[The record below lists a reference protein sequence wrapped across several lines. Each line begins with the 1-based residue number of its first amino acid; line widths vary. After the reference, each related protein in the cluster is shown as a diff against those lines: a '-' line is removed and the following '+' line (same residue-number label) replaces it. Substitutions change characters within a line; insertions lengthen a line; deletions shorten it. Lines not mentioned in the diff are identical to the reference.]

1 MRVALRRSGNVCAV
15 VPTTDQIERVIAPLM
30 SYTETVFHRG
40 QAAAMR
46 RRQGLSLVEEI
57 PWELFDYDFRKR
69 LCFPYGFVDKIYEAL
84 QAAGYDVRLR
94 WASEEDEL
102 KAAAKEAIYTPD
114 WSRVEDL
121 LKSGFTFR
129 WRQRECLEVVAA
141 NENARIDAPTGFGK
155 AEIIMLYCLL
165 FPRAKIAVAVDSV
178 EIAKNRL
185 FPCLSAN
192 IPGVG
197 LYGGGV
203 RKEGRRINI
212 YTADS
217 LHHAGHDN
225 DTLIVDEC
233 FSADTLVDGVPISQ
247 RRVGDLIRAYD
258 EKTGRIEYRKVTNV
272 MSRPAP
278 ATLIEI
284 EVSGVKIVTT
294 RLHPFFTK
302 RGWVNAEVL
311 TVSDSVLCDLP
322 GGLRD
327 NEEPKKAAVARHQG
341 VLQPELYASCKSRPP
356 CGQVSGHEPAICP
369 GQDAA
374 EQSDAPGGCSGTAKC
389 DSEGKGVQASSARR
403 EWNRADAVRDGLIDG
418 DRAVAA
424 HCQDRARLPGDRVA
438 DALQDRFGF
447 AGSEAGDRDR
457 WALASAACTAGT
469 GSEKRGILAWA
480 RLDRIAVHERAS
492 VGIPCRLCADG
503 KVYNLEVEETHTYL
517 ANGVVVHN
525 CHMACAD
532 KFASSIM
539 ERFADARKYGFSAT
553 QDMRLDN
560 KDLRAEAMF
569 GPIRFHM
576 PYQEAVE
583 HDLVLPIEV
592 IWSNVIMD
600 ENPCAELKDTEKK
613 RKAYWSNEHRN
624 QKIAKDV
631 ALYGDDAQG
640 LITVETIEHALY
652 LHKLTG
658 IEMIYAGQQ
667 MTFADIKYYRDMDLL
682 PSSFK
687 VMTEERRAKLTKWFT
702 KGTLRK
708 AIATSVFNFGVN
720 FRHLRVLLRADGG
733 ASPINDTQIPGRN
746 SRHALKGVKFVGIVH
761 DYMDQFDWGCGERS
775 KKRQR
780 SYASHGWMQHYP
792 QNMSAKKA
800 LIHKLM
806 HEGPTL

>member
-30 SYTETVFHRG
+30 SYIETVYYRG

-69 LCFPYGFVDKIYEAL
+69 LCFPYGFADRIYEAL
-84 QAAGYDVRLR
+84 QEAGYDVRLR

-225 DTLIVDEC
+225 DTLIVDE
-233 FSADTLVDGVPISQ
+233 V
-247 RRVGDLIRAYD
+247 
-258 EKTGRIEYRKVTNV
+258 
-272 MSRPAP
+272 
-278 ATLIEI
+278 
-284 EVSGVKIVTT
+284 
-294 RLHPFFTK
+294 
-302 RGWVNAEVL
+302 
-311 TVSDSVLCDLP
+311 
-322 GGLRD
+322 
-327 NEEPKKAAVARHQG
+327 
-341 VLQPELYASCKSRPP
+341 
-356 CGQVSGHEPAICP
+356 
-369 GQDAA
+369 
-374 EQSDAPGGCSGTAKC
+374 
-389 DSEGKGVQASSARR
+389 
-403 EWNRADAVRDGLIDG
+403 
-418 DRAVAA
+418 
-424 HCQDRARLPGDRVA
+424 
-438 DALQDRFGF
+438 
-447 AGSEAGDRDR
+447 
-457 WALASAACTAGT
+457 
-469 GSEKRGILAWA
+469 
-480 RLDRIAVHERAS
+480 
-492 VGIPCRLCADG
+492 
-503 KVYNLEVEETHTYL
+503 
-517 ANGVVVHN
+517 
-525 CHMACAD
+525 HMACAD

-553 QDMRLDN
+553 HDMRLDN

-583 HDLVLPIEV
+583 HDLVVPIEV

-600 ENPCAELKDTEKK
+600 ENPCAELKDVEKK

-624 QKIAKDV
+624 HKIAKDV

-708 AIATSVFNFGVN
+708 AIATSVFNFGVD

-806 HEGPTL
+806 HEGPTP